1 VEKVKTLS
9 GGGQSH
15 TGIVY
20 ARAMYKGDS
29 IRAASGPQEPA
40 VELDGTQN
48 VV

>member
-1 VEKVKTLS
+1 MEEVKTLS
-9 GGGQSH
+9 AGGQSH

-20 ARAMYKGDS
+20 ARVMYKGDS
-29 IRAASGPQEPA
+29 MRAASGPQEPA